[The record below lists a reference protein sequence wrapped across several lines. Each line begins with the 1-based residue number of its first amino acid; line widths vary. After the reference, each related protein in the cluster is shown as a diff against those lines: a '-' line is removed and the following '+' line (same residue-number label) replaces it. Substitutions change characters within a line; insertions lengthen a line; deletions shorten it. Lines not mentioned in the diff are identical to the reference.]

1 MAFRAWPQSLGFVL
15 LAMALSCASRAT
27 APAASRATAAAA
39 SHASAQVV
47 APAAGSTGVKAT
59 VRPRLRVGTSGDYAP
74 FSVRDAGGTVR
85 GFDVE
90 IADVMAQDLGFE
102 LEWVS
107 FRWPTLQSQ
116 LQNDEFDVAMGGVT
130 WQPARGVFG
139 YLTRAVARGGPCVL
153 GDEQAKRVAVN
164 HGGVLEVWARSH
176 FANRELVI
184 VEANQTLPELLASGR
199 AGAIVTDSFERKAF
213 ERPGWKVRCEPALS
227 RKVYWVAPGHAEL
240 ASRVEDWLRA
250 HTERVESA
258 QQRWFGERQVLDAI
272 GNLADLLARR
282 MAFMPLVAGAKAKL
296 ALPIEDLSREKLVL
310 DSAALSAQQAGLP
323 ETAARNFFALQIELS
338 KAVQRRMSEASAL
351 DLAQQIRPALDELGA
366 RILLAV
372 VEARATGQLAK
383 SSLSDLEVLSP
394 WLSEQERRRVLDA
407 LKSLAR

>member
-1 MAFRAWPQSLGFVL
+1 MAFSASLQFPGFVS
-15 LAMALSCASRAT
+15 LAMALSCASHAP
-27 APAASRATAAAA
+27 APAAS
-39 SHASAQVV
+39 HAPPQVV
-47 APAAGSTGVKAT
+47 APAANALASKAT
-59 VRPRLRVGTSGDYAP
+59 TRPHLRVGTSGDYAP
-74 FSVRDAGGTVR
+74 FSVRDAGGAVR
-85 GFDVE
+85 GFDAE
-90 IADVMAQDLGFE
+90 IADALARDLGFE

-116 LQNDEFDVAMGGVT
+116 LHNDEFDVAMGGVT
-130 WQPARGVFG
+130 WQPARGVLG

-176 FANRELVI
+176 FSNRELVI

-240 ASRVEDWLRA
+240 AGRMEDWLRT
-250 HTERVESA
+250 HPDRVESA
-258 QQRWFGERQVLDAI
+258 QQRWFGERQALDAT

-282 MAFMPLVAGAKAKL
+282 MAFMPFVAGAKAKL
-296 ALPIEDLSREKLVL
+296 ALPIEDLPREKIVL
-310 DSAALSAQQAGLP
+310 DSASLSAQKAGLP
-323 ETAARNFFALQIELS
+323 ETAARDFFALQIELS

-351 DLAQQIRPALDELGA
+351 ELARQIRPALNDLGD

-372 VEARATGQLAK
+372 VEARGAGQLAK

-394 WLSEQERRRVLDA
+394 WLDERERQRLLDS
-407 LKSLAR
+407 LKALAR